1 MDAERG
7 TARPRAFVTVYGV
20 VVNSRKIV
28 ERAERRIGIATT
40 TTETRPAWLRNEH
53 ARHVMRAKR
62 ANHALHQEVLRNT
75 WRTFEKYNALG
86 ASCFSAGRT
95 RRVVATWI
103 NSIYVKT
110 IGRIPLPFQK
120 ILSKPLTCVATIPKQ
135 ISIQRVR
142 DTNSSSQSSS
152 ALACV
157 CIRIFISSQPRNI
170 SRALYIGQISGD
182 CRLGL
187 DKVKF

>member
-7 TARPRAFVTVYGV
+7 SARPRAFVTVYGV

-28 ERAERRIGIATT
+28 ERTERKIGIATT

-62 ANHALHQEVLRNT
+62 ANHALHQEELRNT

-95 RRVVATWI
+95 RPWLTTWI

-120 ILSKPLTCVATIPKQ
+120 ILSSTSHVRRDDSQTNIDPESTWHEFFLSKLFCASLCVYTYFYFFAAKKYI
-135 ISIQRVR
+135 
-142 DTNSSSQSSS
+142 
-152 ALACV
+152 AC
-157 CIRIFISSQPRNI
+157 II
-170 SRALYIGQISGD
+170 Y
-182 CRLGL
+182 
-187 DKVKF
+187 